1 MKIRMELDDS
11 NLIKREDMTVP
22 KMHLSKLPTGPVPRT
37 LGSNRE
43 ILPTKLYETLGM
55 CSKMY

>member
-1 MKIRMELDDS
+1 MELDDS

-22 KMHLSKLPTGPVPRT
+22 KMHLSELPTWPVPRT

>member
-1 MKIRMELDDS
+1 MVEG
-11 NLIKREDMTVP
+11 REAVQKFQAHVGTSD
-22 KMHLSKLPTGPVPRT
+22 LESELPTGPVSRT